1 MKKRALGH
9 NGPLVSEIGLGCM
22 GMSWLYGNAERSE
35 SIATIH
41 SALEEG
47 ITLFDTGDFYGDG
60 HNELLLRE
68 AFQGIQRE
76 NVFISVKFDGKLHS
90 QGKSH
95 RKSDNHPHTV
105 KNFLED
111 TLLRLGVEYIDL

>member
-76 NVFISVKFDGKLHS
+76 NVFISENSMASSILRARVIE
-90 QGKSH
+90 
-95 RKSDNHPHTV
+95 RVIT
-105 KNFLED
+105 
-111 TLLRLGVEYIDL
+111 TLIQ